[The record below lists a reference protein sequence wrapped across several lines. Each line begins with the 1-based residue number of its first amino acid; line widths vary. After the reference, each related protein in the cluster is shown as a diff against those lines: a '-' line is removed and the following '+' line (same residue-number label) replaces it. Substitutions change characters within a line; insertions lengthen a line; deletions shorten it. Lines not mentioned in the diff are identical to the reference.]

1 MTSRKISS
9 LTVYCGSSPGK
20 KPVYQKAAEDLGSFL
35 AKNKIKLIYG
45 GGQRGLMGALADSC
59 MKDGGRVMGIIPDFM
74 VDLEWAHPDIQD
86 LKIVSSM
93 TARKELLLNEADAIM
108 VLPGGIGTL
117 EEFSEV
123 LSWSQLGLHK
133 KPIGFYNVEGFYDSF
148 LTFLNHMIDEGFC
161 PISSLDL
168 ILVDEDLPTL
178 FSRMAT
184 FVHHGRKKIQ
194 D

>member
-1 MTSRKISS
+1 MTAHKISS

-20 KPVYQKAAEDLGSFL
+20 KPVYQKAAKDLGIFL
-35 AKNKIKLIYG
+35 AQNNIKLIYG
-45 GGQRGLMGALADSC
+45 GGQRGLMGTLADSC
-59 MKDGGRVMGIIPDFM
+59 MEAGGQVMGIIPDFM
-74 VDLEWAHPDIQD
+74 VELEWAHPGIQD

-93 TARKELLLNEADAIM
+93 TARKDMLLKEADAII

-123 LSWSQLGLHK
+123 LSWSQLGLHQ

-148 LTFLNHMIDEGFC
+148 LTFLNHMIAEGFC
-161 PISSLDL
+161 PPSTLDL
-168 ILVDEDLPTL
+168 ILVEEDLPTL
-178 FSRMAT
+178 FSRMSD
-184 FVHHGRKKIQ
+184 FVHHGQKKTQ